1 MSDLQLEEL
10 LISELEKQGVKPE
23 TKVPFDRPYKYSQP
37 YFADIVIGRVVMDI
51 KGKSSVGET
60 EARDKYFIEKKQ
72 LLPIH
77 LPPPMVKKFAPEI
90 ASLVKTFMSFASEYK
105 VKG

>member
-1 MSDLQLEEL
+1 
-10 LISELEKQGVKPE
+10 
-23 TKVPFDRPYKYSQP
+23 
-37 YFADIVIGRVVMDI
+37 MDI